1 MNRQSSK
8 KSNVMGYQKSP
19 TLSSNNNKKNVG
31 VGGSGSFG
39 SFPALSSNS
48 YKQKTNIGGGN
59 SARYGGSSSL
69 TSNGYKKSASVGG
82 FRSSRGYGGSKSVGS
97 DGASGE
103 TEQGVTQAIFPSV
116 INFKRDP
123 WPKISDS
130 TKNLVKKML
139 HPDPKH
145 QLTAQQVLEHP
156 WLSNVKKNPNVSLGE
171 VVTSRLKQFSTTNKL
186 KKQAI
191 RDQMLFSVALA
202 GIDVVDEAAA
212 KLKLEITS
220 KPIASDEIDH
230 SVLQLQMKGF
240 GDMPVAWSGNLLR
253 YNILYVF
260 ARGADLVTN
269 AHGMAAMDAFL
280 LADDVLRQGVQ
291 GISDIIQ

>member
-59 SARYGGSSSL
+59 SAR
-69 TSNGYKKSASVGG
+69 
-82 FRSSRGYGGSKSVGS
+82 GYGGSKSVGS

-123 WPKISDS
+123 WPKISDN

-240 GDMPVAWSGNLLR
+240 G
-253 YNILYVF
+253 
-260 ARGADLVTN
+260 
-269 AHGMAAMDAFL
+269 
-280 LADDVLRQGVQ
+280 
-291 GISDIIQ
+291 

>member
-97 DGASGE
+97 DGASGGLINYVRRNDPQFNPIHDGCPGAYHE
-103 TEQGVTQAIFPSV
+103 NIAALLMGLEYLLSISYVDDTEVFKEVVRIKNEHPDDNQCIVNGRVKGRLKVTRAFGAGFLKQIQDGESSFSGVLNFVMGTSRYQGMPSISVDDNANVSSV
-116 INFKRDP
+116 IV
-123 WPKISDS
+123 W
-130 TKNLVKKML
+130 
-139 HPDPKH
+139 
-145 QLTAQQVLEHP
+145 
-156 WLSNVKKNPNVSLGE
+156 
-171 VVTSRLKQFSTTNKL
+171 
-186 KKQAI
+186 
-191 RDQMLFSVALA
+191 
-202 GIDVVDEAAA
+202 
-212 KLKLEITS
+212 
-220 KPIASDEIDH
+220 
-230 SVLQLQMKGF
+230 
-240 GDMPVAWSGNLLR
+240 
-253 YNILYVF
+253 
-260 ARGADLVTN
+260 
-269 AHGMAAMDAFL
+269 
-280 LADDVLRQGVQ
+280 
-291 GISDIIQ
+291 